1 LYRFCCAPAA
11 TQELP
16 TLQAILPFDT
26 PALNPKYVS
35 VLPGG
40 YTYVTE
46 EQGAIIVLQ
55 GTKLVTVIPL
65 PPGEKPFGYSQA
77 IAFHLKTNIGYLPN
91 ANTDNLYIIHGTEII
106 TILRNIGDL
115 PVAVGINQHTGLTYL
130 ANRNEPL
137 GLTILDGTEVVT
149 RLATSFPRVIAVD
162 PNSAKVYIG
171 QDISRDSPRKEQ
183 GLLAVVDAT
192 KLLTLTNLNY
202 E

>member
-1 LYRFCCAPAA
+1 M
-11 TQELP
+11 P